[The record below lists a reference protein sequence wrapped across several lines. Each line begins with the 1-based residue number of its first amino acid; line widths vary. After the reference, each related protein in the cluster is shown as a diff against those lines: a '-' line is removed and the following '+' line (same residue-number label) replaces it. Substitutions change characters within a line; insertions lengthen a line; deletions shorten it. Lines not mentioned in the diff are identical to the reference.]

1 MGRGKQC
8 QLTMVTTKPNPVH
21 PTNGNGGNLY
31 PLLRRTGLTKFLSE
45 PQLKDLEPYCRAV
58 SRKSGTTLYRQGDP
72 ADTLYLVTRGSVE
85 LRARPPG
92 RRVYRTV
99 EVIGEECTVGDEAL
113 LAEPAYFT
121 SARVQESAQMLALAT
136 PEFDRLSTSRS
147 DIAIALLRC
156 SGSCLIQTVRRS
168 AILTQA
174 PADVALELLLRELA
188 TDASEGVN
196 PGPVRITHAQLAGL
210 LHLSRETVS
219 RMLGQMAAAGMV
231 DLSRGVIRLRPR

>member
-1 MGRGKQC
+1 M
-8 QLTMVTTKPNPVH
+8 TTTRTIPAH
-21 PTNGNGGNLY
+21 QTNGNGGNLY

-45 PQLKDLEPYCRAV
+45 TQLKELEPFCRAV
-58 SRKSGTTLYRQGDP
+58 SRKSGTTLYRQGDT

-113 LAEPAYFT
+113 LDEPAYFT

-136 PEFDRLSTSRS
+136 PEFDRLSISRP
-147 DIAIALLRC
+147 DIAMALLRC

-188 TDASEGVN
+188 TDSVEGAA

-219 RMLGQMAAAGMV
+219 RMLGQMAAAGLV
-231 DLSRGVIRLRPR
+231 ELSRGVIRLRAR